1 MQFVNWHELDDPFI
15 STLNSLQVAVVCCSV
30 KNYQISFMMSGN
42 ECIHAAQRLFE
53 HQYQIDNPLV
63 VELAAQAD
71 ITELKKLCDAFGITL
86 K

>member
-1 MQFVNWHELDDPFI
+1 
-15 STLNSLQVAVVCCSV
+15 
-30 KNYQISFMMSGN
+30 MMSGN